1 MNVWAKCHRNRFY
14 SRWNITLCAKVLDG
28 SAGRLISRAGENT
41 IQWTTSGVWK
51 ILFMIWS
58 NGVVSFF
65 WQNAGARSLHLRSG
79 CVESAAVPLSGLP
92 DASTQ
97 ESHRW
102 EDVCV
107 CVCVCTT
114 LFHVCVCVF
123 SQHIPVGGPII
134 DYHCRQLLQPISFP
148 IL

>member
-1 MNVWAKCHRNRFY
+1 MNVWAKCHRNQFY

-65 WQNAGARSLHLRSG
+65 LTECGSEVLAF
-79 CVESAAVPLSGLP
+79 VEWVCGVCCCPSVWPPWRKHTGV
-92 DASTQ
+92 TQ
-97 ESHRW
+97 VRR
-102 EDVCV
+102 CV
-107 CVCVCTT
+107 CVCST
-114 LFHVCVCVF
+114 LFRVCVCVF